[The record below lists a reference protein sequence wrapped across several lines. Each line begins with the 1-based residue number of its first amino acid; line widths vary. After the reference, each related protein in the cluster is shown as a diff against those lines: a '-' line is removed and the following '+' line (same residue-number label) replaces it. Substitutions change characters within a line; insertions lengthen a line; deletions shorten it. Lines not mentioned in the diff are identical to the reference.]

1 MKNLKETPDIQGI
14 MMMIS
19 ILLMTITT
27 ILATI
32 TTIRAALFSFN
43 CSLTNKEASKR
54 GSLLRFLVEDLLKD
68 DI

>member
-32 TTIRAALFSFN
+32 TTIWVALFSFN
-43 CSLTNKEASKR
+43 CSLTNKEAPNRSN
-54 GSLLRFLVEDLLKD
+54 LLGVF
-68 DI
+68 